1 MKNNQNQL
9 KINQTQLIKIPKE
22 IVLLK
27 DRLHNIFQNF
37 GLNLNSTGKNFFKTL
52 LKMEKILVIII
63 GFLKQMISLLL
74 KVLIF

>member
-1 MKNNQNQL
+1 MKNNKNQL

-37 GLNLNSTGKNFFKTL
+37 GLNLNSTGKKL
-52 LKMEKILVIII
+52 L
-63 GFLKQMISLLL
+63 
-74 KVLIF
+74 

>member
-27 DRLHNIFQNF
+27 DRLDNIFENF
-37 GLNLNSTGKNFFKTL
+37 GLNLNST
-52 LKMEKILVIII
+52 
-63 GFLKQMISLLL
+63 
-74 KVLIF
+74 

>member
-1 MKNNQNQL
+1 MDKDDKVDKKEGLFKRMKNIKDNVKMKNNQNQL

-37 GLNLNSTGKNFFKTL
+37 GLNLNSTGKKL
-52 LKMEKILVIII
+52 L
-63 GFLKQMISLLL
+63 
-74 KVLIF
+74 